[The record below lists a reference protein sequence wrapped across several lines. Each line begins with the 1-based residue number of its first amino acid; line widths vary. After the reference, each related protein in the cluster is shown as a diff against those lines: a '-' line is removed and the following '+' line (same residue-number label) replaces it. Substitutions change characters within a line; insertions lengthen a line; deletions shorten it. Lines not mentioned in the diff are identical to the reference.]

1 MLETRYEEYLRFTND
16 LPFKLT
22 EGIKITPTTYSHEAN
37 WHDNL
42 EIQLCTDGKG
52 IVRLDEKIIAFQ
64 KNDVVLVNSNV
75 IHHTNASD
83 MIRYTCLIIDTRFC
97 RQVDIDP
104 LTLKFSPK
112 IKSKTFLKHFKALC
126 DIYENY
132 EDICRIAKLNEI
144 LLKMLIELRE
154 KHTLSE
160 NKYAIKAHSFEA
172 VKETIKFIRTNYER
186 KMSLDEISQ
195 NAFMDK
201 YSLSREFKKVTN
213 QTIVQYIN
221 SYRCKKASEYISDGV
236 SVADAAQMCGFTN
249 MSFFTKTFKLYMGC
263 LPSKYKVQ

>member
-1 MLETRYEEYLRFTND
+1 
-16 LPFKLT
+16 
-22 EGIKITPTTYSHEAN
+22 
-37 WHDNL
+37 
-42 EIQLCTDGKG
+42 
-52 IVRLDEKIIAFQ
+52 
-64 KNDVVLVNSNV
+64 
-75 IHHTNASD
+75 
-83 MIRYTCLIIDTRFC
+83 
-97 RQVDIDP
+97 
-104 LTLKFSPK
+104 
-112 IKSKTFLKHFKALC
+112 
-126 DIYENY
+126 
-132 EDICRIAKLNEI
+132 
-144 LLKMLIELRE
+144 MLIEFRE

-195 NAFMDK
+195 NAFVDK